1 MRSKS
6 HSTRLK
12 QGKTDTY
19 RLANYLQEAGFY
31 KEREVS
37 LPHKQ
42 SNLFKINRDVW
53 RAPAL

>member
-1 MRSKS
+1 MKSKLS
-6 HSTRLK
+6 NLDDLQPH
-12 QGKTDTY
+12 TDSS
-19 RLANYLQEAGFY
+19 RLANYLQESGFY

-53 RAPAL
+53 KGPSL

>member
-1 MRSKS
+1 MNQQD
-6 HSTRLK
+6 HSNIN
-12 QGKTDTY
+12 
-19 RLANYLQEAGFY
+19 RLAHYLQESGFY

-53 RAPAL
+53 RGPAL

>member
-1 MRSKS
+1 MSY
-6 HSTRLK
+6 
-12 QGKTDTY
+12 KTLPQQSCTDIS
-19 RLANYLQEAGFY
+19 RLAHYLQESGFY

-53 RAPAL
+53 RGPSL